1 MSNSNLGKNR
11 RHLTAGCIYLDV
23 TLQLVYLHREVG
35 MVGVVL
41 GHIAASLVQHGEQRA
56 EAAQA
61 GEVHNVLQL
70 ESVFKCLGYQAVG
83 CEIRLHYCCS
93 ISLNLLGETNTA
105 QSICFSFDYQA
116 ERNGFVLRFEML
128 NI

>member
-1 MSNSNLGKNR
+1 MSNSNLDKHRNHFR
-11 RHLTAGCIYLDV
+11 ADCFYLDV
-23 TLQLVYLHREVG
+23 TLQLVYLHGEVG

-41 GHIAASLVQHGEQRA
+41 GHVAASLVQHGEQRA
-56 EAAQA
+56 QAAQA

-70 ESVFKCLGYQAVG
+70 ESVLKCLGYQPVG

-105 QSICFSFDYQA
+105 LSICFSCDCQA
-116 ERNGFVLRFEML
+116 ERKDFV
-128 NI
+128 